1 MDKKSIIAIAIT
13 AVAIM
18 AWFLFVNPIIK
29 NRLEEKQAAKSQAT
43 TVPAPAAASP
53 AAAPT
58 PAPAASLS
66 AAAPAAGA
74 EALSAL
80 NADIGPAGRE
90 VTVTTDVLELVFSA
104 DGGILRSAKAL
115 KHLDGKIPVDLVYN
129 GDSNPYFFGHAF
141 GDRSTLVSREPMRV
155 RKPNPL
161 TLEFSRAYEA
171 PGPGGALIPFTLKKT
186 FSFKPG
192 EYMFE
197 LKIAIENSV
206 NAAPALNKNNAAYT
220 LFMGP
225 QIGPRFQK
233 LSNYGDTRR
242 YWTFS
247 NGKKKEFKIKPK
259 TEKLLEDRVRW
270 TTVTG
275 KYFSLV
281 AVPDATAYS
290 IAYNT
295 MPFGSLVSV
304 SQLSLSRPPVTSSV
318 SEDVMRFYL
327 GPNVRSEMVRYSDGK
342 KNAFGYSDLYIEKS
356 TDANVF
362 LGWLEWLLKKAME
375 LFYAIVRNWG
385 VSIILVTILVKAL
398 SFPLTLKS
406 SVGTAKMA
414 ELQPKIQEIQ
424 AKYKDKPDRLNQELM
439 EFYKREGYNP
449 LSGCLPM
456 LIQLPLF
463 WAMYQLFNS
472 HFDLRNAMFIPGWI
486 PDLSQPD
493 SVFSFSGFTVLG
505 LTFNAIRLLPIIYL
519 VSQLFYGKFTQSNQ
533 APGQN
538 ASQMK
543 FMLYG
548 LPIMFFFILYNAPA
562 GLLVYWITSNL
573 LTIVQQMITNRIIHD
588 RKLKAQRS

>member
-1 MDKKSIIAIAIT
+1 VDKKSIIAIAIT

-18 AWFLFVNPIIK
+18 AWFLFVNPIIMAKLEK
-29 NRLEEKQAAKSQAT
+29 NQAAKAQAT
-43 TVPAPAAASP
+43 VAPIAA
-53 AAAPT
+53 T
-58 PAPAASLS
+58 PAPAAPAPAATASLS
-66 AAAPAAGA
+66 ADAPAAGA

-80 NADIGPAGRE
+80 NADIGAAGRE
-90 VTVTTDVLELVFSA
+90 VKVTTDVLELVFSA

-115 KHLDGKIPVDLVYN
+115 KHLDGKAPVALGYN
-129 GDSNPYFFGHAF
+129 GDSDPYFFGHAF
-141 GDRSTLVSREPMRV
+141 GDRGTLVSREPMRV

-171 PGPGGALIPFTLKKT
+171 PGPGGALIPFTLRKT
-186 FSFKPG
+186 FSFKPD

-206 NAAPALNKNNAAYT
+206 NAAPSLNKNNAAYT

-225 QIGPRFQK
+225 QIGPRFEK

-247 NGKKKEFKIKPK
+247 NGKKKEYKIKPK

-270 TTVTG
+270 ATVTG

-281 AVPDATAYS
+281 AVPDATAYTV
-290 IAYNT
+290 AYNT
-295 MPFGSLVSV
+295 MPVGDVASV
-304 SQLSLSRPPVTSSV
+304 SQLSLSRPPMTSSV

-327 GPNVRSEMVRYSDGK
+327 GPNVRAEMIRYSDGK

-463 WAMYQLFNS
+463 FAMYQLFNT

-505 LTFNAIRLLPIIYL
+505 LTFNAIRILPVIYL
-519 VSQLFYGKFTQSNQ
+519 VSQLFYGKYTQSNQ

-538 ASQMK
+538 AAQMK
-543 FMLYG
+543 FMMYG
-548 LPIMFFFILYNAPA
+548 LPILFFFILYNAPA